1 MKKEPP
7 NSAHRVELVEVG
19 PRDGLQN
26 EATLLSVTDKVELI
40 QRLINAGSRRIEIAS
55 FVNPVRV
62 PQMADAEA
70 VVAAIP
76 KQPGLCR
83 IGLVLNRKGLDRAI
97 AAGCDEV
104 GLVAVASNT
113 FGIKNQGMDIEQSM
127 ASCRELIL
135 MAKAAGLG
143 VQITLSVSFG
153 CPYEGEVAAEH
164 VFDLARQLA
173 ELQPRELALADTIG
187 VAVPPQ
193 VQHLFERIHAFAP
206 ALTLRGHF
214 HNTRNTA
221 LANILAAYDAGV
233 RVFDSSIGG
242 IGGCPFA
249 PKASG
254 NVATEDVVY
263 ALERSGIKTGLS
275 LPLLIETSHWLQ
287 QKLNHQLPSAVA
299 RAGAFP

>member
-1 MKKEPP
+1 MRQASPS
-7 NSAHRVELVEVG
+7 SAHRVELVEVG

-26 EATLLSVTDKVELI
+26 EATLLSTADKVELI

-55 FVNPVRV
+55 FVNPARV

-76 KQPGLCR
+76 KQSGLCR

-113 FGIKNQGMDIEQSM
+113 FGIKNQGMDIEQSI
-127 ASCRELIL
+127 ASCRELVPV
-135 MAKAAGLG
+135 AKAAGLS

-187 VAVPPQ
+187 VAVPSQ

-221 LANILAAYDAGV
+221 LANILAAHDAGV

-254 NVATEDVVY
+254 NVSTEDVVY
-263 ALERSGIKTGLS
+263 ALERSGIQTGLS
-275 LPLLIETSHWLQ
+275 LSSLIEASQWLQ
-287 QKLNHQLPSAVA
+287 GKLNHPL
-299 RAGAFP
+299 RCFY